1 LRDKKEAARRTAQ
14 PKTEDHEH
22 QADRPP
28 EHGERDIGLRVE
40 AARRSR
46 AVHRSGRADG
56 PSSR

>member
-28 EHGERDIGLRVE
+28 EHGERDIGLH
-40 AARRSR
+40 AGMARRSQ
-46 AVHRSGRADG
+46 AVHHGGWAG
-56 PSSR
+56 APSSR